1 MSEPKLS
8 PEHEQAA
15 QTVLDIMAAAPVP
28 LSVHQ
33 AGQKALGALLQG
45 LLPKAPAEATPEAP
59 PAGPQLVE

>member
-15 QTVLDIMAAAPVP
+15 QAVLDIMAAAPVP

-33 AGQKALGALLQG
+33 AGQKALGVLLRD
-45 LLPKAPAEATPEAP
+45 LLPKAPAEAPPEAP
-59 PAGPQLVE
+59 KTGPELVK